1 MNIGVGIGLTFG
13 KGMRKI
19 VARDSFTRADSATV
33 LGNADTGQTWEILGG
48 TWGITGNKAYES
60 TVTAADRYA
69 VIPSVSNGSVAA
81 DVVWKTGGKIGLVCR
96 AANNTNF
103 IFGYINGGAQVS
115 LSKVVTSTFTGLGNA
130 AFTPVD
136 GTTYKMEMRYEGTA
150 ISLYVNGVKMIG
162 PVTVPEL
169 TANTKSGIFKN
180 AAVNTQ
186 TFDNFVVTAI

>member
-13 KGMRKI
+13 KSMRKI

-60 TVTAADRYA
+60 TTTASDRYA
-69 VIPSVSNGSVAA
+69 VVPTVANGSVSA

-103 IFGYINGGAQVS
+103 IFGYINGNTQVT
-115 LSKVVTSTFTGLGNA
+115 LAKVVTSTFTGLGNA

-136 GTTYKMEMRYEGTA
+136 GTTYKMEIQYVGTSV
-150 ISLYVNGVKMIG
+150 SLYVNGTKMIG

-169 TANTKSGIFKN
+169 TTNIKSGMFKN

-186 TFDNFVVTAI
+186 TLDNFVVSAI